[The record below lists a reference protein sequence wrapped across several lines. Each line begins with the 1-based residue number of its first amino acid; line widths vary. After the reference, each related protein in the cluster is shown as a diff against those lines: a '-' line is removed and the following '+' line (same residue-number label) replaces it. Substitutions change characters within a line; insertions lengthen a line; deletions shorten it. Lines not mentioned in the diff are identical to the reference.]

1 MTTRTLPWQIVMLL
15 LLLPLGANAAKPRD
29 GSTPVENNK
38 EKVDVSVWFATNRK
52 RDAADSAADAYTGER
67 GKPHFGRCTVEFK
80 PIPLMNHIAPEV
92 SFHVPT
98 EKSEVRAAEPVDAGQ
113 FWDGLTKA
121 VGKSDSGSLVLFVHG
136 YNYGF
141 EKTCDMAAEMQR
153 VLWGKAVVLMFSW
166 PSNGLPTDYV
176 SDQADLELSVP
187 LLAELL
193 GQLGDRLGQANVQ
206 VLAHSLGSRGVLFAL
221 QRLRAGRDGQPVTGP
236 LVLIAPD
243 FDSQTFVDML
253 PEISPLTGRITLY
266 ASENDTPLKASRKLS
281 GYPRL
286 GEAGDFLTVTKGME
300 TIDVSPAG
308 RYQILGHEYFYFH
321 PRVTADLVA
330 LLVHG
335 KPAGERSGLRKRERR
350 GIPYWEI
357 K

>member
-1 MTTRTLPWQIVMLL
+1 MTTRTLLWLIVTLL
-15 LLLPLGANAAKPRD
+15 LLSPLGGNAAKPAG
-29 GSTPVENNK
+29 GSTPAESNK
-38 EKVDVSVWFATNRK
+38 EKVDVSIWFATNRK
-52 RDAADSAADAYTGER
+52 RNAAESAADAYTGER

-80 PIPLMNHIAPEV
+80 PIPLMNHVAPEV

-98 EKSEVRAAEPVDAGQ
+98 EKREVTIASQTDDER
-113 FWDGLTKA
+113 FWDGLTAA
-121 VGKSDSGSLVLFVHG
+121 VERSVSGSLVLFVHG

-176 SDQADLELSVP
+176 SDQADLEWSVP
-187 LLAELL
+187 LLEDLL
-193 GQLGDRLGQANVQ
+193 TQLGHRFDPDNVQ
-206 VLAHSLGSRGVLFAL
+206 VMAHSLGSRGVLFAL
-221 QRLRAGRDGQPVTGP
+221 QRLRAERDKQPVTGP
-236 LVLIAPD
+236 LILIAPD
-243 FDSQTFVDML
+243 FDSQTFLDML
-253 PEISPLTGRITLY
+253 PEISPLTGGITLY

-286 GEAGDFLTVTKGME
+286 GEAGEFLTVVNGME

-321 PRVTADLVA
+321 PRVATDLEA
-330 LLVHG
+330 LLVKR
-335 KPAGERSGLRKRERR
+335 KPAAKRSGLRKRKRG